1 MGTKRLSMRKI
12 REVLRLKHELGLE
25 NRQIAKCCRIS
36 HVSVGN
42 CLTRFTR
49 AGLSW
54 PLGPEWDDGRLSNAL
69 FGVRAERQPGRELP
83 SLIEIHRELRR
94 PGVTLQ
100 LLWEEYRANHP
111 GGYGYSQFCEHYRR
125 FARKLDPVLRQEH
138 RAGERM
144 FTDFAGP
151 TIPVHD
157 PRTGEITLAH
167 LFVAVLGASNYTFAT
182 ATRDQGLEEWLLAH
196 VEAFEYFGG
205 TPQIVVPD
213 NLKAAVSRACRYEP
227 ELNPSYAEL
236 ARHYGTAVIPARPY
250 KARDKAKVEAG
261 VLVVERWIMAALRNR
276 KFLSLAELNAAIR
289 VLLERLNNRPFK
301 KLPGSRASWFREIE
315 APALRPLPEQRYE
328 FCEWIRAG
336 VNIDYHV
343 AVREHHY
350 SVPHS
355 LVNERVEVRLTA
367 RTVEILH
374 RGQRVAAHPRS
385 FVPGGTTTI
394 EAHRPKAHQR
404 HLAWTPGR
412 IIRWAQSVGVYT
424 AAAVQSILES
434 KPHPEQGYRS
444 CLGILRLAKGYG
456 PERVE
461 AACRRALTGGVCS
474 YRSIKSI
481 LAAKLDS
488 QPLPQPEETTPAV
501 QHDNVRGRGYYH

>member
-1 MGTKRLSMRKI
+1 MPANRITMRRI
-12 REVLRLKHELGLE
+12 REVLRLKHECGLPNARIAAALG
-25 NRQIAKCCRIS
+25 IAKG
-36 HVSVGN
+36 SVAN
-42 CLTRFTR
+42 YLAAATA
-49 AGLSW
+49 AGLTHSEAQA
-54 PLGPEWDDGRLSNAL
+54 LDDAALNGRLHPQRYVYPQFAVPN
-69 FGVRAERQPGRELP
+69 FG
-83 SLIEIHRELRR
+83 EIHRELRR
-94 PGVTLQ
+94 KGVTLQ

-157 PRTGEITLAH
+157 PRTGEITPAH

-236 ARHYGTAVIPARPY
+236 ARHYGMAVIPARPY

-276 KFLSLAELNAAIR
+276 KFLSLTELNAAIR

-374 RGQRVAAHPRS
+374 RGRRVAAHPRS

-412 IIRWAQSVGVYT
+412 IIRWAQSVGVHT

-481 LAAKLDS
+481 LAAKLDA
-488 QPLPQPEETTPAV
+488 QPLPQPEEAPPVV
-501 QHDNVRGRGYYH
+501 QHANVRGRGYYH